1 MSAVGT
7 PTEIAQRAGSAL
19 TAVVE
24 TAADLGLDRTTFAFA
39 CLEYGARTLRDELG
53 AAEVIAVLQDLMR
66 DLDPGGA
73 A

>member
-1 MSAVGT
+1 MSAMGS
-7 PTEIAQRAGSAL
+7 PSEMAQRAGSVL

-24 TAADLGLDRTTFAFA
+24 TAADLGLDRTTFAFV

-53 AAEVIAVLQDLMR
+53 AAEVIAVLQDLVR
-66 DLDPGGA
+66 DLGPGGA